1 MASSTCFSTF
11 FVTEEQPVNANG
23 RTSKPIA
30 ILLFIRF
37 SPLHGSFCMSVYV
50 GFCKYYTTFHQKT
63 QVFYRD
69 FCEFV
74 ILFSPFSQYTP
85 KPTPSESS
93 KPSRSASAVTI
104 SAIGHIRLCKLQSHH
119 LQSFY
124 QNLRES
130 GIKQVGSYA
139 YTIKLEKI
147 LKQQDFTRE
156 AFAKLCG
163 LSSATISTACK
174 GKHISIAS
182 AEKNA
187 AVPGVSVKQIFEIHA
202 ETSGLAG
209 KTILHYHRLIS
220 SILAQAARGT
230 NGTGME
236 GH

>member
-30 ILLFIRF
+30 ILLFICF

-85 KPTPSESS
+85 KPPPSESS
-93 KPSRSASAVTI
+93 KPSRLASAVTI

-119 LQSFY
+119 LQSLY
-124 QNLRES
+124 QNLHES
-130 GIKQVGSYA
+130 GIKQEGTKNASSEQ
-139 YTIKLEKI
+139 TIKLS
-147 LKQQDFTRE
+147 
-156 AFAKLCG
+156 ANMFAVLEEYR
-163 LSSATISTACK
+163 A
-174 GKHISIAS
+174 
-182 AEKNA
+182 
-187 AVPGVSVKQIFEIHA
+187 
-202 ETSGLAG
+202 
-209 KTILHYHRLIS
+209 HRLWMRDAMQDRWEDLIE
-220 SILAQAARGT
+220 ITLADGT
-230 NGTGME
+230 KNGCRTTGCSFRMTPRR
-236 GH
+236 